1 MRFSCQGWQTKAVK
15 LAGLD
20 RVRYTGAPVRSVS
33 GLKVDKQG
41 VHLSFTQ
48 ALDAKEATD
57 AQNYSAEMWNYRRSS
72 DYGSPEVSVKD
83 PKKVGHD
90 KLEVT
95 SAKLSADGKTVTLT
109 VPDLAPSMQSQ
120 IKFSLKTKSGE
131 AIDQV
136 VQNTI
141 HAIP

>member
-1 MRFSCQGWQTKAVK
+1 M
-15 LAGLD
+15 
-20 RVRYTGAPVRSVS
+20 
-33 GLKVDKQG
+33 
-41 VHLSFTQ
+41 
-48 ALDAKEATD
+48 
-57 AQNYSAEMWNYRRSS
+57 
-72 DYGSPEVSVKD
+72 KD

-90 KLEVT
+90 KLEIT

-109 VPDLAPSMQSQ
+109 IPDLAPSMQSQ